1 MLCYIFPLFSWLP
14 NNNLGLFANLL
25 KRQGL
30 RKSNNESM
38 GYDYMVCSNL
48 WVESIFFP
56 SRWRHVDHSVLFFVS
71 SEQDDEETPWSA
83 EIDKKL
89 LCPKELIHK
98 TKTDGFQCNKTGTQG
113 PKSKLNNLYLT
124 PELFCC
130 ELFLGGCMEYEWC
143 GRHILVIHSFYC
155 SFLQNQTFVGMFVDS
170 WFPDILMSKTDF
182 MNIYIYSQNQYG
194 RLLEHFGVQT
204 RL

>member
-1 MLCYIFPLFSWLP
+1 MKARGPLFP
-14 NNNLGLFANLL
+14 
-25 KRQGL
+25 
-30 RKSNNESM
+30 
-38 GYDYMVCSNL
+38 
-48 WVESIFFP
+48 
-56 SRWRHVDHSVLFFVS
+56 FFVS

-130 ELFLGGCMEYEWC
+130 ELFLGGCMEYE
-143 GRHILVIHSFYC
+143 
-155 SFLQNQTFVGMFVDS
+155 
-170 WFPDILMSKTDF
+170 
-182 MNIYIYSQNQYG
+182 
-194 RLLEHFGVQT
+194 
-204 RL
+204 